1 MIKSLIH
8 STLLLARKKEHFG
21 DNNAAVATSFTYA
34 LASVITFVVVMLILG
49 FVGVFLW
56 NYVIA
61 GKGDSPGLITFAKP
75 ATSIWQIIGLY
86 LLITLLSPGSS

>member
-1 MIKSLIH
+1 MLKSLIH
-8 STLLLARKKEHFG
+8 SSLLLARKKEHFG
-21 DNNAAVATSFTYA
+21 DNAAVSTSFTYA
-34 LASVITFVVVMLILG
+34 LASVLTFIIVMLILG

-61 GKGDSPGLITFAKP
+61 GKGDNPGLITFAKP

-86 LLITLLSPGSS
+86 LLITLLSPGS